1 MQSHYQLR
9 YLFESERHVSI
20 VPCDPVTFTYR
31 LLRLCLHEHVA
42 VPQVVDLN
50 VLYVVAVRHIHLAG
64 RAGRTFAGFRSRR
77 AGLGGAIVHGALDGR
92 NVDVLDGLAGLELRV
107 DLGGGSSCRSVDQYG
122 ETSISGATGL

>member
-20 VPCDPVTFTYR
+20 VPYDPVTSTYR
-31 LLRLCLHEHVA
+31 LLRLSLHEHVA
-42 VPQVVDLN
+42 VSQVVDLD

-64 RAGRTFAGFRSRR
+64 RTRRAFACFGSRR

-92 NVDVLDGLAGLELRV
+92 NVDVLDALAGLELRV
-107 DLGGGSSCRSVDQYG
+107 DFRGGRSCRSTSQYG
-122 ETSISGATGL
+122 WTGICGATVP